1 VAAKVV
7 IGLTGGIASGKSSV
21 ARELSR
27 RGVPVIDADQ
37 LAREVVN
44 PASEGLAEV
53 VRTFGAQMLL
63 ADGTLDRD
71 KLGAHVFQDEEAR
84 KQLNAII
91 HPRIRRLSTER
102 ILSALQTDAPYVVYE
117 APLLVETGGHR
128 GMAALVVVATSP
140 EVQVTRVMARD
151 GLSESAARARLAAQA
166 PLEAKLAAADYVI
179 QNDAGLP
186 ELHAQIA
193 RLHQTLCERFASD
206 LSDSAEAKP

>member
-1 VAAKVV
+1 VTAKAV

-21 ARELSR
+21 ARELEA

-37 LAREVVN
+37 LAREVVY
-44 PASEGLAEV
+44 PRSEGLAEV
-53 VRTFGAQMLL
+53 VRTFGSQILL
-63 ADGTLDRD
+63 DDGSLDRE

-84 KQLNAII
+84 KRLNAII
-91 HPRIRRLSTER
+91 HPRIRQLSAER
-102 ILSALQTDAPYVVYE
+102 ILSALQTDAPNVVYE

-186 ELHAQIA
+186 ELHEQIA
-193 RLHQTLCERFASD
+193 GLHEKLCERFAHD
-206 LSDSAEAKP
+206 LPIAAEAKP